1 MTYLL
6 CDAEIAALSPSSVW
20 RVLHRA
26 RRRRQWNG
34 QEWPPGA
41 GFTPPPKPH
50 PHRPSDVSY
59 SNVGGTFYCLCSVP
73 HGYSRAILHWDL
85 RAAMKQTD
93 VEIVLPAAQEK
104 YPPAKPPISSHN
116 GPPCSAQD
124 CKELM
129 PIAGMTPLRTSPYW
143 PPSNGQRER
152 GHKSLQSACRRPG
165 VPLTPPDARRLSAR
179 YGEHDNTLRLPSAS
193 GFVTPEDMLL
203 GRPNQTHAARDRQ
216 LEPARR
222 QPQVCRQQAA

>member
-59 SNVGGTFYCLCSVP
+59 SNVGGTFYYLCSVP

-93 VEIVLPAAQEK
+93 VEIVLPAAQE
-104 YPPAKPPISSHN
+104 
-116 GPPCSAQD
+116 
-124 CKELM
+124 LM
-129 PIAGMTPLRTSPYW
+129 PIAGMTLLRTSPY
-143 PPSNGQRER
+143 
-152 GHKSLQSACRRPG
+152 
-165 VPLTPPDARRLSAR
+165 
-179 YGEHDNTLRLPSAS
+179 
-193 GFVTPEDMLL
+193 
-203 GRPNQTHAARDRQ
+203 
-216 LEPARR
+216 
-222 QPQVCRQQAA
+222 